1 VDLPPPKPDR
11 DVEAKIPRRVR
22 TARTIWPKAALALGA
37 AAVAAAVAS
46 MLALSGTSTKPA
58 ARAGAAGGKPVL
70 RLQGAD
76 PVTGKTVSLAAFSGK
91 PIVLNLWTSG
101 CASCVGEAR
110 ALARFEGGHPGAQV
124 VGIDVADSR
133 TGAISFYRQ
142 VGWRH
147 PSIADPSGRI
157 AAHLRLETLPT
168 TLFLDAKHRVVAR
181 INGQTNLAGFT
192 AGYRKAS
199 A

>member
-1 VDLPPPKPDR
+1 V
-11 DVEAKIPRRVR
+11 
-22 TARTIWPKAALALGA
+22 A

-46 MLALSGTSTKPA
+46 TLALGGGTSTKPA

-101 CASCVGEAR
+101 CASCVAEAR
-110 ALARFEGGHPGAQV
+110 ALTRFERGHPGAQV

-133 TGAISFYRQ
+133 TGAISFYQQ

-181 INGQTNLAGFT
+181 INGQTSLAGFT